1 MYPRTAYFLDLDNL
15 AGSGQPSADDIHRVL
30 DEFERLCEPC
40 QDDQVYCAGT
50 AISAYHCADYRPNY
64 RVAVGRGKDGA
75 DRRLLE
81 LGDPDH
87 VSRRFQRVVIGSGD
101 GIFADV
107 AQEYMTR
114 GMRVELLVGKGA
126 LATSLRQAIKTN
138 SRSKGSNV
146 RQLPTAA

>member
-1 MYPRTAYFLDLDNL
+1 MYQRTAYFLDLDNL
-15 AGSGQPSADDIHRVL
+15 AGTGQPSADEIHRVL
-30 DEFERLCEPC
+30 DQFEHVYKPC
-40 QDDQVYCAGT
+40 QSDQVYCAGT

-75 DRRLLE
+75 DQCLLE

-101 GIFADV
+101 GIFASI
-107 AQEYMTR
+107 AREYTSR

-126 LATSLRQAIKTN
+126 LANNLYRAITPNK
-138 SRSKGSNV
+138 RCRGSNV
-146 RQLPTAA
+146 RRIPIAA

>member
-15 AGSGQPSADDIHRVL
+15 VGTGQPSANQIHRVL
-30 DEFERLCEPC
+30 DEFERLCKPC
-40 QDDQVYCAGT
+40 RGDQVFCAGT

-81 LGDPDH
+81 LGDPEH

-101 GIFADV
+101 GIFAGL
-107 AQEYMTR
+107 ALEYMTR
-114 GMRVELLVGKGA
+114 GIQVELLVGKGA
-126 LATSLRQAIKTN
+126 LANNLHRACKRHI
-138 SRSKGSNV
+138 RDEVSKV
-146 RQLPTAA
+146 RRLPIAA

>member
-81 LGDPDH
+81 LGDPEH

-101 GIFADV
+101 GIFARL

-126 LATSLRQAIKTN
+126 LANNLHRAFKRHI
-138 SRSKGSNV
+138 RDEVSNV
-146 RQLPTAA
+146 RRLPIAA